1 MTTKKH
7 IPLHLHTEFSLL
19 DGASRLADICQ
30 KAAEND
36 MPGLAVTDHGT
47 MFAAYNFY
55 HEAKKHN
62 LKPIIGCEVY
72 VINNDHTLKGKEH
85 RCKLYHLVLLAKND
99 QGYKNLCKI
108 VSESCINGFYYK
120 PRISKEFL
128 KQYSSDLVALSACL
142 GGEVN
147 NLLLNNNDDEAKAR
161 ALEYKEIFGDDF
173 YLEIMDH
180 KYAEDRHV
188 NPKIVK
194 LANELDIKIVATN
207 DSHYTNKEDAN
218 AHDALLCL
226 QTQKYISDFPRM
238 RFSSHEYM
246 KTGKEME
253 ELFRDHLDA
262 ETIEK
267 AVYDNPTEIF
277 NKIEDYDLLRDPKV
291 HMPDPHVPEGHSF
304 ESYLREITYQRAKEK
319 FPELTEE
326 ITKRLDYELEIMND
340 SGFASYFI
348 VVWDFIDWAR
358 KHQIPVGPGRG
369 SAAGSL
375 VAYCLGITNIDPLK
389 YDLLFERFLN
399 PERKSMPDIDTDFC
413 IERREEV
420 INYTKEKYG
429 EDCVCQIIT
438 FNRLTSRS
446 VIKDMARVLEYP
458 YAKAEALAKL
468 IPVVRGKPRSIAW
481 MLENHDEFSR
491 LVKNDPE
498 AREVVELAL
507 KNEGLNKTF
516 GVHAAGVII
525 ADQPVDTIIPISKNN
540 DGSII
545 TQFAMEECANMGLL
559 KMDFLGLRNLTM
571 IKKAIDIIEENAP
584 EGTPRI
590 DIDKISMEDEAT
602 FDTICSGNLSGIFQL
617 ETSAGM
623 RQIARDLAPRSLED
637 ISALIA
643 LYRPGPLDTGM
654 IDDFIARKSGKQKIS
669 YDHPLLEKIL
679 KNTYGT
685 IVYQEQIMQIVQSL
699 GGFSLGEADLLRRA
713 MGKKK
718 PEVLMP
724 YKDKFVK
731 GCLENEQPVPE
742 KLADKLFEQMLAF
755 AEYCFN
761 KSHSTAYGFV
771 TYQTAYLKTHYPVE
785 YMTSLVMSA
794 NGDTDRIK
802 GYMIEAQ
809 RLGIEVIPPDVNLS
823 NEDFRAVIGKELSQ
837 AKNKNAK
844 GYIVFGMRAVK
855 GVGDGPSAS
864 IAAEREKNG
873 EFKDFADLISR
884 IDHREVNK
892 KTLESLIKC
901 GAMDSLG
908 AGRKAM
914 IDNLEAFVN
923 AAKKKQQEADKG
935 QESLFAMAGMDDA
948 VNPVMPRFVNGKK
961 DEYPERELQAME
973 YQLLGLF
980 VSNHPMLAV
989 KNITESIAEQTL
1001 KVLDEKKDGAKVCVA
1016 ALVTD
1021 FVKKLTKAKKT
1032 ICILQ
1037 LEDMEARVEGVLFS
1051 NKLATCENLVEK
1063 GKRVLIKGTLSKH
1076 SEGDQS
1082 IMIDSMED
1090 LDALSSIEFDVDI
1103 DQVGDPFQF
1112 FHNLRSFI
1120 LRPENQGTH
1129 IVFLNLYGAGK
1140 TRKVS
1145 LGSKFTIADHQPA
1158 VEGIKKLIN
1167 SSYLVAA

>member
-1 MTTKKH
+1 MSTKTH

-19 DGASRLADICQ
+19 DGASRLDDICK
-30 KAAEND
+30 KAAENN
-36 MPGLAVTDHGT
+36 MPGLALTDHGT
-47 MFAAYNFY
+47 MFGVYNFY
-55 HEAKKHN
+55 HTAKKHGV
-62 LKPIIGCEVY
+62 KPIVGCEVY
-72 VINNDHTLKGKEH
+72 VINNDHRLKGKEH
-85 RCKLYHLVLLAKND
+85 KCKLYHLVLLAKND

-108 VSESCINGFYYK
+108 VSESCIHGFYYK

-128 KQYSSDLVALSACL
+128 KQYSSDLIALSACL

-147 NLLLNNNDDEAKAR
+147 NLLLNNNDDEARER
-161 ALEYKEIFGDDF
+161 AIEYKEIFGEDF

-180 KYAEDRHV
+180 YYAEDRMV
-188 NPKIVK
+188 NPKIIK
-194 LANELDIKIVATN
+194 LAQELKIKVVATN
-207 DSHYTNKEDAN
+207 DSHYTNREDASS
-218 AHDALLCL
+218 HDALLCL

-238 RFSSHEYM
+238 RFSSHEYL
-246 KTGKEME
+246 KTGEEMA
-253 ELFRDHLDA
+253 ELFRDHLDS

-267 AVYDNPTEIF
+267 AVFDNPTEIY
-277 NKIEDYDLLRDPKV
+277 NKIDDYELLRDPKV

-304 ESYLREITYQRAKEK
+304 ETYLKQITYEGAKDRFTELTLEITQ
-319 FPELTEE
+319 
-326 ITKRLDYELEIMND
+326 RLDYELEIMNN

-358 KHQIPVGPGRG
+358 KQKIPVGPGRG

-429 EDCVCQIIT
+429 HDCVCQIIT

-481 MLENHDEFSR
+481 MLENHDEFAR
-491 LVKNDPE
+491 MVKNDPE
-498 AREVVELAL
+498 AREVVDLAL

-525 ADQPVDTIIPISKNN
+525 ADQSVDNIIPISKNN

-571 IKKAIDIIEENAP
+571 IKKAIDIIEENA
-584 EGTPRI
+584 ESGSTRI
-590 DIDKISMEDEAT
+590 DIDEISMEDEAT

-654 IDDFIARKSGKQKIS
+654 IDDFIDRKSGKQKIV
-669 YDHPLLEKIL
+669 YEHPLLEKIL

-685 IVYQEQIMQIVQSL
+685 IVYQEQIMQIAQVL

-718 PEVLMP
+718 PEVLLP
-724 YKDKFVK
+724 YKDQFVK
-731 GCLENEQPVPE
+731 GCEANDNPVPKELAE
-742 KLADKLFEQMLAF
+742 KLFDQMMAF

-802 GYMIEAQ
+802 GYIIEAK
-809 RLGIEVIPPDVNLS
+809 RLGIHVVPPDINLS
-823 NEDFRAVIGKELSQ
+823 NEDFRAVIDRNSAES
-837 AKNKNAK
+837 K
-844 GYIVFGMRAVK
+844 GSIVFGLRAVK

-864 IAAEREKNG
+864 IVAERKAGG
-873 EFKDFADLISR
+873 EFKDFADFISR
-884 IDHREVNK
+884 VNHREVNK
-892 KTLESLIKC
+892 KTIESLIKC

-914 IDNLEAFVN
+914 IDNMEAFVN
-923 AAKKKQQEADKG
+923 AAKKKQSELDTG
-935 QESLFAMAGMDDA
+935 QESLFSLVENIN
-948 VNPVMPRFVNGKK
+948 VNPSMPRYINGID

-973 YQLLGLF
+973 YELLGLF
-980 VSNHPMLAV
+980 VSNHPMQGV
-989 KNITESIAEQTL
+989 KNITDSITGDTISS
-1001 KVLDEKKDGAKVCVA
+1001 LDNKADGAKVTIA
-1016 ALVTD
+1016 ALITD
-1021 FVKKLTKAKKT
+1021 FTKKLTKAKKT
-1032 ICILQ
+1032 ICIVQ
-1037 LEDMEARVEGVLFS
+1037 LEDEEARVEGVLFS
-1051 NKLATCENLVEK
+1051 NKLAACEELIEK
-1063 GKRVLIKGTLSKH
+1063 GKRIIIKGTLSKH
-1076 SEGDQS
+1076 SEGDKS
-1082 IMIDSMED
+1082 IMIDSVED
-1090 LDALSSIEFDVDI
+1090 LDALSSIEFDVDV
-1103 DQVGDPFQF
+1103 DQVSDSFQF
-1112 FHNLRSFI
+1112 LHTLRAFI
-1120 LRPENQGTH
+1120 LRPENQGSH

-1140 TRKVS
+1140 CRKIS
-1145 LGSKFTIADHQPA
+1145 LGSKFTIANHPA
-1158 VEGIKKLIN
+1158 ALEGINKIIKQ
-1167 SSYLVAA
+1167 SYLLAV